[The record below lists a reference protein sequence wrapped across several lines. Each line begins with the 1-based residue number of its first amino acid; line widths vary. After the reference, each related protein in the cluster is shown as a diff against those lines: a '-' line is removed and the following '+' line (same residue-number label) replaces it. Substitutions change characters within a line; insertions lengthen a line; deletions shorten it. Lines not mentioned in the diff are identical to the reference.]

1 MREALMKAITY
12 ETGGR
17 GRIDDHCDNKSTVT
31 IVTVL
36 SNRAERPQMLIT
48 RRFERCDNKTRQKIV
63 TVVPRNTTTVTI
75 KKPVIVT
82 VLIAATE
89 FYSKRLKMSKRKIK
103 TVWLTVE
110 RMAELMN
117 CSTRTVWRYVTSHQ
131 IKVYKQQVQIGST
144 KVSKSFLLTEPDI
157 LQLEMTDCEERGIL
171 PGKFVEV
178 VIEVDGKMMN
188 SALIY
193 QYVNVEDQKGGYYEA
208 L

>member
-1 MREALMKAITY
+1 MKATSY
-12 ETGGR
+12 ET
-17 GRIDDHCDNKSTVT
+17 DELVQKSKHCDNYGTVT

-36 SNRAERPQMLIT
+36 SVRENSPLMLIT
-48 RRFERCDNKTRQKIV
+48 RRFERCDNKTGQKYV
-63 TVVPRNTTTVTI
+63 TVVPKRPTTVTI

-103 TVWLTVE
+103 AVWLTVE
-110 RMAELMN
+110 RIAELMD
-117 CSTRTVWRYVTSHQ
+117 CSTRTVWRYITSHQ
-131 IKVYKQQVQIGST
+131 MKVYKQQVQIGST
-144 KVSKSFLLTEPDI
+144 KVNKSFLLTEPDI
-157 LQLEMTDCEERGIL
+157 LQLEMSDCEERGIL

-193 QYVNVEDQKGGYYEA
+193 QYVKVEDQKGGYYEA